1 MKYLYLISIFLAFN
15 LKNLS
20 AYQEITIQKDSNL
33 QNYQELLLR
42 INNSITEEDIISS
55 IEKNIYNINF
65 SNTQISLNVDIDNLS
80 KDLYAKN
87 INHNLFFLNCSLLEN
102 FFEFNNKFENCPNF
116 ITKNF
121 EKDSYVYLNFNENYF
136 RLQKFSKNINLKSL
150 WFKLLDKNK
159 SSYQLSIDP
168 SNYKKLKYFTGL
180 EPKILSYEQNKL
192 LLDFENI
199 YNDKQINFLVNF
211 F

>member
-33 QNYQELLLR
+33 QNYQELLFR
-42 INNSITEEDIISS
+42 INNSITEEDIIPS
-55 IEKNIYNINF
+55 IEKNI
-65 SNTQISLNVDIDNLS
+65 D
-80 KDLYAKN
+80 
-87 INHNLFFLNCSLLEN
+87 HNLFFLNCSLHEN
-102 FFEFNNKFENCPNF
+102 FFKFNNKFENCPNF
-116 ITKNF
+116 IIQNF
-121 EKDSYVYLNFNENYF
+121 EKDSYIYLNFNENYF
-136 RLQKFSKNINLKSL
+136 RLHKFSKNINLKSL
-150 WFKLLDKNK
+150 WFNLLDKNK
-159 SSYQLSIDP
+159 STYQLSIDP
-168 SNYKKLKYFTGL
+168 SNYKKLKFFTGL

-199 YNDKQINFLVNF
+199 YDDKQINFLVNF

>member
-1 MKYLYLISIFLAFN
+1 MFFAFY

-42 INNSITEEDIISS
+42 INNSITGEDIIPS

-65 SNTQISLNVDIDNLS
+65 SNTQISLNIDIDNLS

-102 FFEFNNKFENCPNF
+102 FFKLNNKFENCPNF
-116 ITKNF
+116 NIQSF
-121 EKDSYVYLNFNENYF
+121 EKDSYIYLNFNENYF
-136 RLQKFSKNINLKSL
+136 RLDKFSKNINLRSL
-150 WFKLLDKNK
+150 WFNLLDKNK

-168 SNYKKLKYFTGL
+168 SNYKKLEYFTGL

-192 LLDFENI
+192 LLDFESI
-199 YNDKQINFLVNF
+199 YDNKQINFLVNF